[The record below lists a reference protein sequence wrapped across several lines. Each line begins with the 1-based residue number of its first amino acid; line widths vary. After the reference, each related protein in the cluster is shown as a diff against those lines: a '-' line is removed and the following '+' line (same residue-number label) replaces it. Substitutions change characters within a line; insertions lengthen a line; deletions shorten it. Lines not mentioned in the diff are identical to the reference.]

1 MKIQLK
7 GLNNMKKILRISL
20 LAISLVFISCE
31 IPADLNDNPNEIT
44 VSDVDANLFLNGA
57 QLANVIV
64 QVSHLN
70 RISGMFSGQ
79 LVGYASLYS
88 NIHGYSLSTVE
99 SNGE

>member
-44 VSDVDANLFLNGA
+44 VSDVDLGILERVAKK
-57 QLANVIV
+57 NVIS
-64 QVSHLN
+64 QKCLP
-70 RISGMFSGQ
+70 
-79 LVGYASLYS
+79 
-88 NIHGYSLSTVE
+88 
-99 SNGE
+99 